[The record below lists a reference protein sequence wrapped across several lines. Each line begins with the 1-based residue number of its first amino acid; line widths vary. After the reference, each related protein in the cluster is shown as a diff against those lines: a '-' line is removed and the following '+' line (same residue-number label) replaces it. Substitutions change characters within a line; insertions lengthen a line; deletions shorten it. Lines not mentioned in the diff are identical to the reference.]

1 VTVDRDPLSH
11 GLWAASAPPPP
22 RTAPLIGDT
31 RADIAI
37 VGAGY
42 TGLSAALH
50 LAEAGAS
57 VVVLEAA
64 GIGYG
69 GSGRNVGLVNAGL
82 WLPPDEVVRRMGAD
96 DGERLVGALG
106 EGPGLVFER
115 IGQHNIACEPVRTGT
130 LHCAVGR
137 SGERD
142 LERRHAQWAAR
153 GAPVQLLRGDEARA
167 AIGSDAYGAALLDA
181 RAGTIQPL
189 AYARGLAAAAIA
201 AGAVIHEA
209 SPVTAY
215 AKRGPHMRLET
226 ASGAVTAEHVICA
239 TNAYTGSLWGEVRT
253 ELAGLPY
260 FNLATAPLSADALGS
275 VLPGKHGAWDT
286 RQILSSFRLDVAGR
300 LVVGSVGAL
309 RGAAKAAHRNWAR
322 RTLARI
328 FPQLGPIDFE
338 YEWYGTIGMTT
349 DALPRFHR
357 MGRVLGISGYNG
369 RGIAPG
375 TVFGRALAQY
385 LLHGEAPPLPETPFA
400 HMPRRRVREQIY
412 EHGAAIAHVLGERF

>member
-1 VTVDRDPLSH
+1 MTVDRDPLSH
-11 GLWAASAPPPP
+11 GLWAASAPPAPK
-22 RTAPLIGDT
+22 TAPLIGDT
-31 RADIAI
+31 RTDVAV

-82 WLPPDEVVRRMGAD
+82 WLPPDEVVRRMGAG
-96 DGERLVGALG
+96 DGERLIGALG
-106 EGPGLVFER
+106 EGPDLVFES
-115 IGQHNIACEPVRTGT
+115 IGQHGIACEPVRAGT

-137 SGERD
+137 GGERD

-153 GAPVQLLRGDEARA
+153 GAPVRLLRGDEART

-189 AYARGLAAAAIA
+189 AYARGLATAAIA
-201 AGAVIHEA
+201 TGAVIHEA
-209 SPVTAY
+209 SPVTACTE
-215 AKRGPHMRLET
+215 RGPHMRLET
-226 ASGAVTAEHVICA
+226 ALGAVTAAHVILA
-239 TNAYTGSLWGEVRT
+239 TNAYTGGLWGELRT

-260 FNLATAPLSADALGS
+260 FNLATAPLSDVALGS
-275 VLPGKHGAWDT
+275 VLPGKQGAWDT
-286 RQILSSFRLDVAGR
+286 RQILSSFRLDAAGR

-309 RGAAKAAHRNWAR
+309 RGASRAAHRNWAR

-375 TVFGRALAQY
+375 TVFGKALARY
-385 LLHGEAPPLPETPFA
+385 LLHGEALPLPETPFA
-400 HMPRRRVREQIY
+400 RILLRRVREQVY
-412 EHGAAIAHVLGERF
+412 EHGAGIAHALGERF